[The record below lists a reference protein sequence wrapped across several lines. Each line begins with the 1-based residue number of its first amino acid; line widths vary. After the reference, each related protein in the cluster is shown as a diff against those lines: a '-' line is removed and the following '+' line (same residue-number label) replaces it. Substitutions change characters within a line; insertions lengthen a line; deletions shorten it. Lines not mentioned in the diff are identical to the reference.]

1 MKKLLFLPL
10 LFFVLACSSD
20 EEAESTT
27 TLIEQQGPKI
37 ATKYTLTINA
47 GEGGT
52 LSSEGGTYDEGTEIT
67 IVATPEEGY
76 EFVRWDGFDGIDADK
91 ASLTITLNSNTTFEA
106 IFVKATSLN
115 NGLIETCKLKYDPPP
130 AVGLGFP
137 RYEYS
142 MRSTGNLKMTLIF
155 VDFNDSLKSRYGAT
169 TEITTVKPLL
179 SKNLAIE
186 ITFSIFF
193 LLPVSE

>member
-20 EEAESTT
+20 EEADSTT
-27 TLIEQQGPKI
+27 TSLEQQEAKI

-67 IVATPEEGY
+67 IIATPEEGY

-106 IFVKATSLN
+106 IIPWRVFSSSL
-115 NGLIETCKLKYDPPP
+115 
-130 AVGLGFP
+130 
-137 RYEYS
+137 
-142 MRSTGNLKMTLIF
+142 
-155 VDFNDSLKSRYGAT
+155 
-169 TEITTVKPLL
+169 
-179 SKNLAIE
+179 
-186 ITFSIFF
+186 
-193 LLPVSE
+193 